1 MNELALYD
9 VTESCPI
16 QFLSHSSVIYLVNLH
31 INIMTLLCWAT
42 LLVVKCID
50 CAAFR
55 LQYIGGTYQL
65 HKLCGGNL
73 NWTIH
78 YIGNYNQGVAENE
91 CVSLFTERCCHCCKL
106 PYK

>member
-1 MNELALYD
+1 MLGYFTSERL
-9 VTESCPI
+9 
-16 QFLSHSSVIYLVNLH
+16 
-31 INIMTLLCWAT
+31 
-42 LLVVKCID
+42 D

-78 YIGNYNQGVAENE
+78 YNQGVAGNE
-91 CVSLFTERCCHCCKL
+91 CVSLFT
-106 PYK
+106 